1 METTFSKRAG
11 QFCRTLILAII
22 LITSINAKFSKNTIS
37 SSFTI
42 KTTYTD
48 LGKNSL
54 TDFRG
59 EMTKNKKVALKW
71 KAADGYSP
79 VSYTVEKSRDGES
92 FTPVKTDGVVVDKSN
107 SFLWTDNFPKATN
120 CYRLK
125 MMHAD
130 GSTSYSKTLVVETY
144 KGGDVIMVGA
154 TPNVNINDIQV
165 DVQLRELAFINLNIT
180 DEKGDIIL
188 QQKEKGKTG
197 INQFAIAG
205 SRDLKPGDY
214 FLKVVVNGSDRMMVH
229 LIKS

>member
-11 QFCRTLILAII
+11 QFCRTLILAVI
-22 LITSINAKFSKNTIS
+22 LFTSINAKFTKNIVT

-42 KTTYTD
+42 KSTND
-48 LGKNSL
+48 LAKNSL

-71 KAADGYSP
+71 KAGEGFTP
-79 VSYTVEKSRDGES
+79 VAYTVEKSRDGET
-92 FTPVKTDGVVVDKSN
+92 FTAVKTVGVEVDKSN
-107 SFLWTDNFPKATN
+107 TFLWTDNFPKATN

-125 MMHAD
+125 MTHAD
-130 GSTSYSKTLVVETY
+130 GNVSYSKTLVVETY

-154 TPNVNINDIQV
+154 TPQVNINDIQV

-180 DEKGDIIL
+180 DEKGDIVL

-197 INQFAIAG
+197 VNQFAIAG

>member
-11 QFCRTLILAII
+11 QFCRTLILAVI
-22 LITSINAKFSKNTIS
+22 LFTSINAKFTKNIVT

-42 KTTYTD
+42 KSTND
-48 LGKNSL
+48 LAKSSL

-59 EMTKNKKVALKW
+59 EMTRNKKVALKW
-71 KAADGYSP
+71 KAADGFTP
-79 VSYTVEKSRDGES
+79 VAYTVEKSRDGET
-92 FTPVKTDGVVVDKSN
+92 FTAVKTAGVEVDKSN
-107 SFLWTDNFPKATN
+107 TFLWTDNFPKATN

-125 MMHAD
+125 MTHAD
-130 GSTSYSKTLVVETY
+130 GNVSYSKTLVVETY

-154 TPNVNINDIQV
+154 TPQVNINDIQV

-180 DEKGDIIL
+180 DEKGDIVL

>member
-1 METTFSKRAG
+1 METTFSSRAG
-11 QFCRTLILAII
+11 QFCRTLILLVI
-22 LITSINAKFSKNTIS
+22 LFTSINAKFTKHSVS
-37 SSFTI
+37 SS
-42 KTTYTD
+42 YT
-48 LGKNSL
+48 LKSPNEFAANALS
-54 TDFRG
+54 DFRG
-59 EMTKNKKVALKW
+59 EFTKARKVALKW
-71 KAADGYSP
+71 KANEAIAG
-79 VSYTVEKSRDGES
+79 VTYTVEKSRDGET
-92 FTPVKTDGVVVDKSN
+92 FTPVKTAGVEVDKSN
-107 SFLWTDNFPKATN
+107 SYLWTDNYPKATN

-125 MMHAD
+125 MTDVNGHV
-130 GSTSYSKTLVVETY
+130 TYSKTLVVETF

-154 TPNVNINDIQV
+154 TPQVNLNDIQV